1 MRLFLFPDDMM
12 LYLKY
17 TIYGTRT
24 LLDFKDTFRK
34 VGGHKRNQ
42 QLFCISIINTSRKK
56 LEEMSYQN
64 SSKNS

>member
-24 LLDFKDTFRK
+24 LLDFKDTFREA
-34 VGGHKRNQ
+34 GGYKRNQ
-42 QLFCISIINTSRKK
+42 QLLCISVINRSRKK
-56 LEEMSYQN
+56 LEEMYYQN